1 MSAFIK
7 TDASIE
13 KLDSLIKP
21 FSACGEDW
29 FLVTAG
35 HGIGEKEWNTMT
47 CAWGGFG
54 YLWEKPVA
62 YVYIRP
68 TRHTAIFTEEE
79 DVMSLSFF
87 DSTDDAM
94 REKLKICG
102 TVSGRDCNKA
112 EKAGLAPVLLDDNL
126 ISFEEA
132 RLVFECRKLYRA
144 EFDPDNFLAAH
155 IILSSYPERDFHY
168 VYVCEILSIYEKD
181 VAKESLS

>member
-1 MSAFIK
+1 MSSFIK
-7 TDASIE
+7 SEATVE

-21 FSACGEDW
+21 FSACKKDW

-35 HGIGEKEWNTMT
+35 SGVGEKEWNTMT
-47 CAWGGFG
+47 AAWGGFG

-62 YVYIRP
+62 YVYVRP
-68 TRHTAIFTEEE
+68 TRHTSLFTEEE

-87 DSTDDAM
+87 DSEKPEM

-112 EKAGLAPVLLDDNL
+112 EKANLTPIQLDTSI

-132 RLVFECRKLYRA
+132 RLVLECRKLYRA
-144 EFDPDNFLAAH
+144 EFNADNFLAAH
-155 IILSSYPERDFHY
+155 IILSCYPERDFHY
-168 VYVCEILSIYEKD
+168 VYVCEILSVYEK
-181 VAKESLS
+181 K